1 MGKDSLLSSAGML
14 LGFRLDSRAVIAK
27 AAAGLPLCK
36 GKKKATS
43 VERGGLGNGVLGKSI
58 LLQHEIFEVNFHWWS
73 CVDLQSEYAFFG
85 TFCCSICYIDGLFAI
100 DEMLQMTAFGDDAVD
115 IPIVR
120 LDSGLDLVAFADF
133 SSYVNLW
140 FVGSLTLIDRHFLA
154 ALCKDATTFFFVKN
168 AAVSFPKLKIGLV
181 ARDNEVGFVH
191 ERTAVLYSAV
201 TGV

>member
-100 DEMLQMTAFGDDAVD
+100 DEMLQMTTFGNDAVG

-120 LDSGLDLVAFADF
+120 LDGGLDLVAFADF
-133 SSYVNLW
+133 SSYFNLW
-140 FVGSLTLIDRHFLA
+140 FVGFLTLIDGHFLA
-154 ALCKDATTFFFVKN
+154 TLCKDATTFFFVKN
-168 AAVSFPKLKIGLV
+168 AAVGFTKFKVCLV
-181 ARDNEVGFVH
+181 ARDYEVGLVH
-191 ERTAVLYSAV
+191 HFAAILHAAVA
-201 TGV
+201 GV